1 MNVLEEIKQVID
13 VKIVIDEKALADK
26 IFDVGVDKLM
36 LKLTEIIPTEFDD
49 ALYASK
55 KEELKALFQELITE
69 GVDKLEEKTGMDL
82 DGKAE

>member
-13 VKIVIDEKALADK
+13 VKVVIDEKALADK
-26 IFDVGVDKLM
+26 IFDLGVDKLM

-55 KEELKALFQELITE
+55 KEELKALFQELISE
-69 GVDKLEEKTGMDL
+69 GVDKL
-82 DGKAE
+82 

>member
-13 VKIVIDEKALADK
+13 VKVVIDEKALADK
-26 IFDVGVDKLM
+26 IFDLGVDKLM

-55 KEELKALFQELITE
+55 KEELKALFQE
-69 GVDKLEEKTGMDL
+69 KAGMDL

>member
-13 VKIVIDEKALADK
+13 VKVVIDEKALADK
-26 IFDVGVDKLM
+26 IFDLGVDKLM

>member
-13 VKIVIDEKALADK
+13 VKVVIDEKALADK
-26 IFDVGVDKLM
+26 IFDLGVDKLM

-69 GVDKLEEKTGMDL
+69 GVDKLEEKAGMDL

>member
-13 VKIVIDEKALADK
+13 VKVVIDEKALADK
-26 IFDVGVDKLM
+26 IFDLGVDKLM

-55 KEELKALFQELITE
+55 KEELKALFQELISE
-69 GVDKLEEKTGMDL
+69 GVDKLEEKAGMDL